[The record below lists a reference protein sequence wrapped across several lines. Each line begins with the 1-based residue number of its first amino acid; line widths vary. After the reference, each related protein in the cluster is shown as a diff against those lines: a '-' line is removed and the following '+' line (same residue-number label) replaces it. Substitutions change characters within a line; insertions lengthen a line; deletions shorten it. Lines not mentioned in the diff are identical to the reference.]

1 MPLSFYVF
9 IALAATACAH
19 SNGMD
24 MSMDGAMDLSAGEML
39 PWLHFTPG
47 DILWFYGW
55 VPSSTGAMV
64 GTCIGLFLLG
74 LVDRWIAACR
84 AMMEAHWSKRAQIVQ
99 ADRLNLPSSG
109 EKKPSTVFPGRV
121 RDAVTM
127 RSGPPFILSH
137 DVTRGITHAIQA
149 ALHFAIMLVVMT
161 YQVGFIISIIVGL
174 GVGEALFGRFASH
187 AGHH

>member
-1 MPLSFYVF
+1 MLLALCVVAGLS
-9 IALAATACAH
+9 ITARAH

-24 MSMDGAMDLSAGEML
+24 MSMDGSMDLSEGQML

-64 GTCIGLFLLG
+64 GTCIGLFLLA

-84 AMMEAHWSKRAQIVQ
+84 AVMEAHWSKRAQIAQ
-99 ADRLNLPSSG
+99 ADRLNLPSS
-109 EKKPSTVFPGRV
+109 KKSSAAFPGRV

-137 DVTRGITHAIQA
+137 DVTRGIIHAVQS

-161 YQVGFIISIIVGL
+161 FQASFIISIVVGL
-174 GVGEALFGRFASH
+174 GVGETLFGRFASH